1 MNNYTRDEKNI
12 YNTDDTAQP
21 RPDIYDDNSPLNY
34 IEEYEKIQHQ
44 PHDAPSRPEL
54 PKSKRKKKSKI
65 KKFFGKLFLFLLG
78 LICAALVV
86 GWLLSFTLPA
96 KTTFLIMATDQDG
109 TRTDTLMYGVF
120 DKKEKD
126 ITLVSIPRDTYVT
139 VSDNTYALM
148 NEDYP
153 EPGSKSMK
161 INSVHHFGGDKYG
174 TDMLLEQVESLIG
187 TKIDF
192 YAKINFKAFRY
203 IIDSVGGIDFY
214 VPQNMEYHDPL
225 QNLHIS
231 LSEGQQHLNGEQAEQ
246 LVRYRSGYANADL
259 GRVDVQQQFMKA
271 FISQT
276 FSKGTILSN
285 PLTFINLI
293 LDKQYIDT
301 DVNVV
306 DIISYAFVIGGIDTS
321 NIETH
326 TLPGKAAYAKGQS
339 VYKLDETMT
348 QELLESIMQ

>member
-1 MNNYTRDEKNI
+1 MKKYNRDEI
-12 YNTDDTAQP
+12 NTSDSNVTSQP

-34 IEEYEKIQHQ
+34 VDEYEKIQQKPRDTTVHK
-44 PHDAPSRPEL
+44 
-54 PKSKRKKKSKI
+54 PKKRKKSKL
-65 KKFFGKLFLFLLG
+65 KKFFVKIFLFL
-78 LICAALVV
+78 IALLCTILLL

-96 KTTFLIMATDQDG
+96 KTTFLIMATDHDG

-120 DKKEKD
+120 DKKDKD
-126 ITLVSIPRDTYVT
+126 ITLISIPRDTYVT
-139 VSDNTYALM
+139 VSDETYDLM
-148 NEDYP
+148 NEEYP

-161 INSVHHFGGDKYG
+161 INSVHHFGGEKYG
-174 TDMLLEQVESLIG
+174 TDMLLEQVESLLD

-203 IIDSVGGIDFY
+203 IVDSVGGIDFY

-231 LSEGQQHLNGEQAEQ
+231 LSEGEQHLNGEQAEQ

-276 FSKGTILSN
+276 FSKGTILSK
-285 PLTFINLI
+285 PMTFVNLI

-301 DVNVV
+301 NINAFNIVT
-306 DIISYAFVIGGIDTS
+306 YAFVIGGIDTS

-326 TLPGKAAYAKGQS
+326 TLPGEAAYARGQS
-339 VYKLDETMT
+339 VYKLDEAETYK
-348 QELLESIMQ
+348 LLESIMQ

>member
-1 MNNYTRDEKNI
+1 MENYTRDEKNI
-12 YNTDDTAQP
+12 YNTDDATQP

-34 IEEYEKIQHQ
+34 VEEYEKIQRQTHE
-44 PHDAPSRPEL
+44 APNHK
-54 PKSKRKKKSKI
+54 PKRRKKSKF
-65 KKFFGKLFLFLLG
+65 KKILAKLLLLLVG
-78 LICAALVV
+78 LVCAALLV

-120 DKKEKD
+120 DKKDKD

-139 VSDNTYALM
+139 VSDDTYDLM
-148 NEDYP
+148 NEEYP
-153 EPGSKSMK
+153 QPGSKSMK
-161 INSVHHFGGDKYG
+161 INSVHHFGGEKYG
-174 TDMLLEQVESLIG
+174 TDMLLEQVESLLD

-225 QNLHIS
+225 QNLNIS
-231 LSEGQQHLNGEQAEQ
+231 LYEGQQHLNGEQAEQ

-276 FSKGTILSN
+276 LSKGTILSN
-285 PLTFINLI
+285 PMTFVNLI

-301 DVNVV
+301 NVNVF
-306 DIISYAFVIGGIDTS
+306 DIVSYAFVIGGIDTA
-321 NIETH
+321 NIETN
-326 TLPGKAAYAKGQS
+326 TLPGKAAYARGQS
-339 VYKLDETMT
+339 VYKLDETKT
-348 QELLESIMQ
+348 YELLESIMQ